1 MENRLLQHGVHDLC
15 VSDFFFWHDPLI
27 ALFTDDQAVIAI
39 GGDWLQIL
47 SYSYFVYGWWMVS
60 TQAFNGAGDTMTPTK
75 INLVFFWLIQIP
87 LCYVLAVEMNWEH
100 AGVFWGVFVSET
112 AVGLFTLWLFTRG
125 GWKLRHV

>member
-1 MENRLLQHGVHDLC
+1 MDFPDAHPASVSNEAVAGATIALRIMMFTLMPAWGLSNAAATLVGQNGRRSAGTGGIQYMEKSALQHGVHDLC

-60 TQAFNGAGDTMTPTK
+60 TQAFNGAVTP
-75 INLVFFWLIQIP
+75 
-87 LCYVLAVEMNWEH
+87 
-100 AGVFWGVFVSET
+100 
-112 AVGLFTLWLFTRG
+112 
-125 GWKLRHV
+125 

>member
-1 MENRLLQHGVHDLC
+1 M
-15 VSDFFFWHDPLI
+15 
-27 ALFTDDQAVIAI
+27 IAI

-87 LCYVLAVEMNWEH
+87 LCYVLAVEMN
-100 AGVFWGVFVSET
+100 
-112 AVGLFTLWLFTRG
+112 
-125 GWKLRHV
+125 

>member
-1 MENRLLQHGVHDLC
+1 MGQNLGAGQPERAGIQRMENRLLQHGVHDLC

-39 GGDWLQIL
+39 GMTGCKIL

-75 INLVFFWLIQIP
+75 INW
-87 LCYVLAVEMNWEH
+87 CSS
-100 AGVFWGVFVSET
+100 G
-112 AVGLFTLWLFTRG
+112 
-125 GWKLRHV
+125 